1 MHSGDHNAAFG
12 LHDRGD
18 GFRATEQRFSA
29 TARGQENWIV
39 VLNRGGKNNKV
50 RSVRMLSEM
59 LFMKAQAEPLQSL
72 GLCGCTFVRAAYC
85 VSQLNEKPGKTAHT
99 ASRNTD
105 EVNPMLFGGQ
115 KSRQVWQWITTPRF
129 FALRIGARGS
139 CFRRELHEWY
149 IFQSCSPRDQL
160 HLSAQGAHNSPP
172 FAVAVAGFPP
182 ARGCCARAIH
192 QRDPTASEELP
203 HRPDYRFL
211 HCAFGDHPRRME
223 MESGCRATKSRRT
236 PPGWPRPLAQR
247 QDQRRCTLPPS
258 DDETHRCKQGHFPG
272 DSCLQ
277 PGVHPARRT
286 GGSPGA
292 AHLARTAVLRLAPD

>member
-1 MHSGDHNAAFG
+1 MHSGDHNAALG

-18 GFRATEQRFSA
+18 GFRATEARFSA

-39 VLNRGGKNNKV
+39 VLNRGGENNKF
-50 RSVRMLSEM
+50 RSGRMLSEM

-72 GLCGCTFVRAAYC
+72 GLCGCNLVRAAHC
-85 VSQLNEKPGKTAHT
+85 VSQLDEKPGKAAHT
-99 ASRNTD
+99 ASRNTNK
-105 EVNPMLFGGQ
+105 VNPMLFGGQ
-115 KSRQVWQWITTPRF
+115 KSRQVWQRITTPKILAR
-129 FALRIGARGS
+129 RIGTRCS
-139 CFRRELHEWY
+139 CFRRGLHEWY

-160 HLSAQGAHNSPP
+160 HLSARDAHNSPP

-192 QRDPTASEELP
+192 QRDPTALEESP
-203 HRPDYRFL
+203 HQRERRFL
-211 HCAFGDHPRRME
+211 HCAFGDHPRRTE

-236 PPGWPRPLAQR
+236 LPGWPRPLAQR

-258 DDETHRCKQGHFPG
+258 DDETYRCKQGHFPC

-277 PGVHPARRT
+277 PGVHPARRR

-292 AHLARTAVLRLAPD
+292 AHLARMAAL

>member
-1 MHSGDHNAAFG
+1 MHSGDHDAALG
-12 LHDRGD
+12 LHDCSE

-29 TARGQENWIV
+29 TARGSETWIV

-50 RSVRMLSEM
+50 SSVRMLSEM
-59 LFMKAQAEPLQSL
+59 LFMKAQAEPLQSP
-72 GLCGCTFVRAAYC
+72 GLCRCNLVRAAHC
-85 VSQLNEKPGKTAHT
+85 VSQLDEKPGKTAHT

-105 EVNPMLFGGQ
+105 KVNPMLFGGQ
-115 KSRQVWQWITTPRF
+115 KSRQAWKRITTPKFLVR
-129 FALRIGARGS
+129 RIGACGS

-149 IFQSCSPRDQL
+149 IFQSRSLRDQL
-160 HLSAQGAHNSPP
+160 HRSARDAHNSQP
-172 FAVAVAGFPP
+172 FAVAAAGLPP

-203 HRPDYRFL
+203 RQREHRFL

-236 PPGWPRPLAQR
+236 PPGWLRLLVQR

-258 DDETHRCKQGHFPG
+258 DDETHRRTQGHFPG

-277 PGVHPARRT
+277 RVVHPAHRR

-292 AHLARTAVLRLAPD
+292 AHLARTAAL